1 MEFIWLRR
9 IEKYKRENK
18 CVPRPLK
25 HLRMFTAVNLVSV
38 FTWIKA
44 DFLKS
49 SVNFVLYYLAI
60 SCEVYLIFF
69 CLCFG
74 IIPVSTLNLA
84 IMALSTKNNFFFAS
98 VHASYFC
105 LVAKMIL
112 HTVNIFPEIYHTLH
126 LPLYC
131 TYAKCQKPKIFL
143 CSALNLNLPYLYR
156 FFIC

>member
-38 FTWIKA
+38 FTWTKA
-44 DFLKS
+44 DFSKS

-84 IMALSTKNNFFFAS
+84 IMALSTKNNFFFCKCTCILFLS
-98 VHASYFC
+98 SCQNDFTHCQHFPRNISYFAPSTLLYICKMPKTKDFSLLC
-105 LVAKMIL
+105 LKFESA
-112 HTVNIFPEIYHTLH
+112 IFV
-126 LPLYC
+126 
-131 TYAKCQKPKIFL
+131 
-143 CSALNLNLPYLYR
+143 
-156 FFIC
+156 